1 MPLFPQSPIGFVG
14 GEKELKDENYRVN
27 KLECYLMHMV
37 EVNERL
43 ETVQLKMEEVITD
56 EGP

>member
-1 MPLFPQSPIGFVG
+1 MLFGVWR
-14 GEKELKDENYRVN
+14 ELNDENYGVN

-43 ETVQLKMEEVITD
+43 ETVQLKMEEVITN